1 MTPAQFYS
9 NTRRSDTTDCLLWT
23 GAIKSNG
30 YGNLSFEGKVQSAH
44 RVSYMLANGPIPK
57 GARVLHSCDV
67 RACVEPSHLSL
78 GSARDNSRQMVERG
92 RYRGPARLSPS
103 VRQQVRSAVA
113 SGLPQR
119 VVGEHFGVSQATISN
134 IVRGKHAGLSDA
146 RWAHRPES
154 QVDVT
159 ATKGDHA

>member
-67 RACVEPSHLSL
+67 RA
-78 GSARDNSRQMVERG
+78 
-92 RYRGPARLSPS
+92 
-103 VRQQVRSAVA
+103 VA

-119 VVGEHFGVSQATISN
+119 VVGERFGVSQATISN
-134 IVRGKHAGLSDA
+134 IVRGKHTGLSDA